1 MAVSWQIIA
10 ATIIIVVIFLGVPLI
25 LSEVFPWQNLYKQRN
40 AKLAPPSKSF
50 KGKTVMITGAN
61 GAYGS
66 RAAKIIANL
75 DVDTLVLVDVKD
87 CAGVKA
93 EIEAETTATKKPNV
107 LVWQV
112 DMMSF
117 QSCAAFAKKARELKS
132 LDSVLLTAGILSFKR
147 AESPE
152 GWETCK
158 LRNTTLS
165 QVNPYFV

>member
-1 MAVSWQIIA
+1 MAFEWVMIA
-10 ATIIIVVIFLGVPLI
+10 ATIFAIVIYIGVPFI
-25 LSEVFPWQNLYKQRN
+25 LSEVFPWQLLYKQRN

-66 RAAKIIANL
+66 RAARIIADL

-93 EIEAETTATKKPNV
+93 QIEAETKATKKPTI

-147 AESPE
+147 VESPE
-152 GWETCK
+152 GWETCE
-158 LRNTTLS
+158 
-165 QVNPYFV
+165 